1 VCEKERESALESR
14 STFFPTYEK
23 NVMRYFAAV
32 CLLRT
37 TAMSVNSYTLARK
50 GSLTHTQK
58 WERDER
64 EWRERERRK
73 GREEKGEKVERGER
87 EGESERIVISV

>member
-1 VCEKERESALESR
+1 
-14 STFFPTYEK
+14 
-23 NVMRYFAAV
+23 MRYFAAV

-50 GSLTHTQK
+50 GSLMHTQK

-64 EWRERERRK
+64 EWREREEKGERGKRREGKK
-73 GREEKGEKVERGER
+73 GREGGRERKDSNICVREIVFENER
-87 EGESERIVISV
+87 ETFEAILRKT